1 MPKFGA
7 LAYTWVGTWNKETG
21 HKAIEKAA
29 QAGLDL
35 LEIPLVNADQFDA
48 DLTAPVGR
56 GWHRGSCNPGV
67 AEKRSSSHQS

>member
-48 DLTAPVGR
+48 DLTARILRTDEVGR
-56 GWHRGSCNPGV
+56 KSADLRARV
-67 AEKRSSSHQS
+67 R